1 MIWCKSATNLQYKL
15 VIFFLFFS
23 FYQSSIALEKSLTQD
38 RLTLV
43 YSSDFRGEL
52 KPCGCT
58 EEGNLGGILRRATK
72 FSVLR
77 SKFGS
82 EQRAKIKK
90 AHQNILFVSAGD
102 ILSSGDEQAL
112 IKAQYILEGQHLL
125 NLDAILPGEKD
136 IQHKISLLKKF
147 PLPWVL
153 TNRSKKLPFDDHQQ
167 RFLKTG
173 RRVLIFG
180 LLQPELLNR
189 KKQRWL
195 HDPSK
200 SLKAAFIKTKAHKD
214 DIIILLLHGNDDF
227 IKRFQKISLIDVFVR
242 GHLQDIVSSS
252 PSFLNRPVLS
262 AGYRGQRFGIATLKI
277 NQSTSVINNEVIS
290 LPKTIQDHP
299 KLSHLYENYN
309 KEISL
314 WYKNKTAKL
323 KSVEKNLN
331 PYVGAK
337 ICHSC
342 HTNEFNSWGKSS
354 HANAI
359 KSLQTVNKH
368 EDPECLICHTTGMGK
383 FGGFISATKNAEFS
397 NVQCEACHAAGRKH
411 AEFPQVNNA
420 AMASQKC
427 VTCHTREHSPNF
439 QFANYWPKITHHK
452 TVPLPIHQQSISKIF
467 GFYEVLDPQKPMVNK
482 QPVVMT
488 EYFNF
493 YCSRCYV
500 FNAGFPKILDKLPR
514 KIIHQQ
520 IPIIF
525 GEQQQAWA
533 SLAYLVAK
541 QNGKGPAF
549 KAAVFTAKF
558 EQNLD
563 ISDQQTIINIATR
576 FKIRDQVIAALNDDN
591 SAVKKKF
598 QDYQQ
603 QKEEDDIH
611 ATPNIII
618 NNNLQVLP
626 KHTGNNT
633 NLMLENLRE
642 ILLDLQQRQQK

>member
-1 MIWCKSATNLQYKL
+1 
-15 VIFFLFFS
+15 
-23 FYQSSIALEKSLTQD
+23 
-38 RLTLV
+38 
-43 YSSDFRGEL
+43 
-52 KPCGCT
+52 
-58 EEGNLGGILRRATK
+58 
-72 FSVLR
+72 
-77 SKFGS
+77 
-82 EQRAKIKK
+82 
-90 AHQNILFVSAGD
+90 
-102 ILSSGDEQAL
+102 
-112 IKAQYILEGQHLL
+112 
-125 NLDAILPGEKD
+125 
-136 IQHKISLLKKF
+136 
-147 PLPWVL
+147 
-153 TNRSKKLPFDDHQQ
+153 
-167 RFLKTG
+167 
-173 RRVLIFG
+173 
-180 LLQPELLNR
+180 
-189 KKQRWL
+189 
-195 HDPSK
+195 
-200 SLKAAFIKTKAHKD
+200 
-214 DIIILLLHGNDDF
+214 
-227 IKRFQKISLIDVFVR
+227 
-242 GHLQDIVSSS
+242 
-252 PSFLNRPVLS
+252 
-262 AGYRGQRFGIATLKI
+262 
-277 NQSTSVINNEVIS
+277 
-290 LPKTIQDHP
+290 
-299 KLSHLYENYN
+299 
-309 KEISL
+309 
-314 WYKNKTAKL
+314 
-323 KSVEKNLN
+323 
-331 PYVGAK
+331 
-337 ICHSC
+337 
-342 HTNEFNSWGKSS
+342 
-354 HANAI
+354 
-359 KSLQTVNKH
+359 
-368 EDPECLICHTTGMGK
+368 
-383 FGGFISATKNAEFS
+383 
-397 NVQCEACHAAGRKH
+397 
-411 AEFPQVNNA
+411 
-420 AMASQKC
+420 
-427 VTCHTREHSPNF
+427 
-439 QFANYWPKITHHK
+439 
-452 TVPLPIHQQSISKIF
+452 
-467 GFYEVLDPQKPMVNK
+467 MVNK